1 MLTPRRK
8 KIQKVSVIAEMVRTS
23 IGKIGPK
30 ILPKNKKGAKILD
43 PLKKKNLEKFPEL
56 PEMART
62 LIEKYD
68 KNSPKKQGGG
78 RKIWTP
84 PNKI

>member
-1 MLTPRRK
+1 MTKIPPKKPRGRIKMLTPRRK

-43 PLKKKNLEKFPEL
+43 PLKKK
-56 PEMART
+56 
-62 LIEKYD
+62 I
-68 KNSPKKQGGG
+68 
-78 RKIWTP
+78 
-84 PNKI
+84 